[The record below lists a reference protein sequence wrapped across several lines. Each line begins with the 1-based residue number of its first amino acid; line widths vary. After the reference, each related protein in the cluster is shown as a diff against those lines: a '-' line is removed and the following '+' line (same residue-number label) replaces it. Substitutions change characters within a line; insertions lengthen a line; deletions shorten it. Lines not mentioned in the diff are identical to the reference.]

1 MADVSSHSGNDAA
14 QPSGGLRDTF
24 VVRIWSSDGGDLLRG
39 HIQHVRTRKRAYFAT
54 RERLMRI
61 IQDHL
66 QDHDGDPCQS

>member
-1 MADVSSHSGNDAA
+1 MADVSRGSDLDAT
-14 QPSGGLRDTF
+14 PTGGDVRDTF

-54 RERLMRI
+54 RERLMRF